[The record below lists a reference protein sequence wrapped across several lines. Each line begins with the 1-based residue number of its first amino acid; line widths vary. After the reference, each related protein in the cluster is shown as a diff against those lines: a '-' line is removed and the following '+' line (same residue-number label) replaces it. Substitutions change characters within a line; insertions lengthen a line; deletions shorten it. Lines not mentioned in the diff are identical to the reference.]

1 MTQRPALR
9 RRRFVLPYVSK
20 GRSCRI
26 KARRPSG
33 RAPCNRHPHCGSRRA
48 ITSTNREL
56 STYNTWKQVS
66 GMVDV
71 TQTLNVS
78 LGVLLFHRFDA
89 IA

>member
-1 MTQRPALR
+1 MTKRPAPPR
-9 RRRFVLPYVSK
+9 GRFVLPPVLK
-20 GRSCRI
+20 GR
-26 KARRPSG
+26 ARGIEALRPSG
-33 RAPCNRHPHCGSRRA
+33 RAPCSRHPHCGSRRA

-71 TQTLNVS
+71 TQTPNVS
-78 LGVLLFHRFDA
+78 PGVLLFHRFDA